1 MCVNVILTLLHLFSR
16 ILAVSLF
23 CRNFSSYDDRVS
35 KPAATSIPMVPERMP
50 APIRKGVPVCCR
62 RRHKHAAIVLDP
74 KPERPVSVISGLWLN
89 GRAL

>member
-74 KPERPVSVISGLWLN
+74 NLKDRCLLLAGC
-89 GRAL
+89 G